1 MPATSCTVR
10 DHRIFKEFVDRS
22 IIFNELTLRVDGNIV
37 IYWTRDEF
45 QTAGVVR
52 LLEGFNLL
60 GHYVIYTIRS
70 AAMST
75 VGNICNDEFI
85 RLESARRCSCPP
97 SRFRSRG
104 AVSPNSR
111 SHRHFDGF
119 TDRLPATGHRGRR
132 VARSFKRGGRPVT
145 TNLPLRTATS
155 ARGGPGWACPLFLQG
170 MFLGLMQKFKS
181 TVNAT

>member
-1 MPATSCTVR
+1 MSNEISSFWQSRNNLNMFNYFDLSKRRNFVRHCCRNRQHCCQKRQQCRSNIRFCQTNRSTYSIRQCCFDIVASMDGALDNIFAMPATSCTVR

-75 VGNICNDEFI
+75 VGNIC
-85 RLESARRCSCPP
+85 
-97 SRFRSRG
+97 
-104 AVSPNSR
+104 
-111 SHRHFDGF
+111 
-119 TDRLPATGHRGRR
+119 
-132 VARSFKRGGRPVT
+132 VT
-145 TNLPLRTATS
+145 S
-155 ARGGPGWACPLFLQG
+155 LFG
-170 MFLGLMQKFKS
+170 
-181 TVNAT
+181 